1 MQGAAPFGDPA
12 VNVPR
17 EVREKLDGIARR
29 IEALNP
35 TPRPAAADKA
45 RLAGTWRVRYSDC
58 VPPSNGQLGPLVG
71 EPFQVVKMD
80 GTYENR
86 LRFLGGKLQVSSRS
100 RAGCVFLPCVSLALL
115 CARAR
120 GEGRGVSDQY
130 GVRDAACPLSTRGGG
145 GTRCAPPPA
154 GAGACPP
161 PPPPLPY

>member
-100 RAGCVFLPCVSLALL
+100 RAAPRCAPQPAARAPRPHRARRHHCTRLAAPSLARGGLR
-115 CARAR
+115 ARAR
-120 GEGRGVSDQY
+120 WCCSRRGK
-130 GVRDAACPLSTRGGG
+130 R
-145 GTRCAPPPA
+145 
-154 GAGACPP
+154 
-161 PPPPLPY
+161 